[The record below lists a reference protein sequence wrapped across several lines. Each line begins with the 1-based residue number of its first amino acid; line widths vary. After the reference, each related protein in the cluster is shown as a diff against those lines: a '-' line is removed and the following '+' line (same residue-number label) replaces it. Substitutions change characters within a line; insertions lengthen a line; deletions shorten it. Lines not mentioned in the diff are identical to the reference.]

1 MLSRQHNGGKMRR
14 FSPSGK
20 DIGRRKQVQRIKH
33 RATGMHS
40 TEQNAAAGGNRR
52 KVKPSVVSG
61 LGQVETPMTR
71 PRSFTCLSSETGES
85 GKLALPHL
93 ILGSLETSTTEEAL
107 PASTG
112 LFPEPRVCP
121 FLYPYNMIDEDTMVT
136 RLSLGVGQPA
146 LTTS

>member
-14 FSPSGK
+14 FSPSEK

-61 LGQVETPMTR
+61 LVQVETPMTR
-71 PRSFTCLSSETGES
+71 PRSFTCLPSETGES
-85 GKLALPHL
+85 GETVALPHL
-93 ILGSLETSTTEEAL
+93 TLRSLETSATEEAL

-112 LFPEPRVCP
+112 LFPEPRV
-121 FLYPYNMIDEDTMVT
+121 
-136 RLSLGVGQPA
+136 LSLPLSLQHD
-146 LTTS
+146 